1 MTVILVT
8 GGNRGIGN
16 AIVQAVGTRVRD
28 VTILVGCR
36 SAERAEEPIRKLKEL
51 GVPAKLEP
59 LEITITDDASIKAAV
74 QIVEDRY
81 GRLDGQWSTPS
92 CILMSPDEAD

>member
-1 MTVILVT
+1 MTIILVT

-36 SAERAEEPIRKLKEL
+36 SLERAEELKGL

-59 LEITITDDASIKAAV
+59 LEITITDDASIRAAV
-74 QIVEDRY
+74 QIVETKY
-81 GRLDGQWSTPS
+81 GKLDG
-92 CILMSPDEAD
+92 